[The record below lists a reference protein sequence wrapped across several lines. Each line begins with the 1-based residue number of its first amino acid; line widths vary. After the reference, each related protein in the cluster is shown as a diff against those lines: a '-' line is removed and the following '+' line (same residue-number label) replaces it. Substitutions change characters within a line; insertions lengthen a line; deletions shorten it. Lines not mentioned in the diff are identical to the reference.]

1 MEELLNSFMGQ
12 MNQQF
17 ALLSKGIGELKDSVH
32 RLEGRMDSLEGRMD
46 KLEKNQENLTLT
58 VKQNATEFRSHFVK
72 IETELEQHRDA
83 FKIYAADIN
92 KVKTDV
98 EFLSGKTGIHDTKIN
113 NIEKRLEV

>member
-1 MEELLNSFMGQ
+1 MEELLESFMSQ

-17 ALLSKGIGELKDSVH
+17 ALLSKGIGELKDSLDG
-32 RLEGRMDSLEGRMD
+32 RMDSLERRMDSLEGRMD
-46 KLEKNQENLTLT
+46 KLEKNQENLVLT

-72 IETELEQHRDA
+72 IESELEQHRDA
-83 FKIYAADIN
+83 FKI
-92 KVKTDV
+92 KTDV